1 MPTNLLSTPTVQPLS
16 RDAALAALPYRLRP
30 SAPFSSTGHV
40 DQTYAP
46 LVEAVHAYREDDIL
60 PFTVPGH
67 KRGRG
72 VATDGDAGL
81 GRQAFRDDIPL
92 AGGADDL
99 QMTRDVLARAER
111 LAADAFGAYHSFFGV
126 GGSSLSN
133 QIALLS
139 VAGPGDEIVVARNAH
154 KSTHAAVI
162 LSGARPVYAHPR
174 YDAALEV
181 AHGVTAA
188 DLAATLDAHPRAR
201 AAVVV
206 SLTYYG
212 VAADLPALAAVCH
225 TRSIPL
231 IVDEAWGAHFHFHP
245 ELPPAAMAAG
255 ADIGVTSIHKVLTG
269 FSQSSILNLR
279 CDRVP
284 YARVAHWAGLL
295 RTTSPSA
302 LILASIDSCRRDMAL
317 HGRERLTGVMA
328 LSASA
333 RATIATLPGLRVLGP
348 EVVGRP
354 GAAALDMTKLVID
367 VEETGL
373 SGYAV
378 DAWLRD
384 RWRIAVELSD
394 HRRILALLTVADDAN
409 SVGRLLHALAHLGS
423 VAPSAPGARGACA
436 ARPVDPSTLASETV
450 MTPRAAVDAPSHH
463 RPLADAVGS
472 IAAEMITPYPPGIPI
487 VAPGERITRPVVEW
501 LRAGLERGM
510 YVTGAADPSLATIR
524 VVAEW
529 DG

>member
-1 MPTNLLSTPTVQPLS
+1 MSPNLLSTPAVPAVQPLS
-16 RDAALAALPYRLRP
+16 LDAALAALPYRLRP
-30 SAPFSSTGHV
+30 SAPPSSTGHL
-40 DQTYAP
+40 DQTRAP
-46 LVEAVHAYREDDIL
+46 LVEAIHAYREDDIL

-67 KRGRG
+67 KQGRG
-72 VATDGDAGL
+72 VATDGEASLD
-81 GRQAFRDDIPL
+81 RQAFRDDIPL

-99 QMTRDVLARAER
+99 QMTRDILARAER
-111 LAADAFGAYHSFFGV
+111 LAADAFGAHHSFFGV

-139 VAGPGDEIVVARNAH
+139 VAGPGDEIVVTRNAH

-162 LSGARPVYAHPR
+162 LSGARPIYVHPR

-188 DLAATLDAHPRAR
+188 DLAATLDAHPHAR

-206 SLTYYG
+206 SPTYYG

-225 TRSIPL
+225 ARGIPL
-231 IVDEAWGAHFHFHP
+231 IVDEAWGAHCPFHP
-245 ELPPAAMAAG
+245 ALPPAAMAAG

-284 YARVAHWAGLL
+284 YARVAQWAGLL

-317 HGRERLTGVMA
+317 HGRARLARVMA
-328 LSASA
+328 LSAGA

-354 GAAALDMTKLVID
+354 GADAFDVTKLVID

-394 HRRILALLTVADDAN
+394 HRRILALLTIADDAN
-409 SVGRLLHALAHLGS
+409 SVGRLLLALSHLSS
-423 VAPSAPGARGACA
+423 VAVAPCARGACV

-450 MTPRAAVDAPSHH
+450 MTPQAAVNAPSRH
-463 RPLADAVGS
+463 RLLADAVGS
-472 IAAEMITPYPPGIPI
+472 ISAEMLTPYPPGIPI
-487 VAPGERITRPVVEW
+487 IAPGERITRPVLDY
-501 LRAGLERGM
+501 LRAGLAAGM

-524 VVAEW
+524 AVAE
-529 DG
+529 